1 MSQTIISVERVNEV
15 KPHPNADRLDVIQVL
30 GYQVVT
36 GKDNFKV
43 GDLVAYF
50 PPDILLPPAQ
60 AKALGVA
67 GYLKHA
73 IFPGDAAKTTC
84 RVGAARLRGVPSHG
98 FCAPA
103 GHHAMFESSLAVGSE
118 ITVTEMEIGTDV
130 TDLYGAHKYVAPV
143 RVGAGDAAADLPA
156 FHKYTSIENIQ
167 RYSAAFTE
175 GQPVVITEKIHG
187 TNCRLGLVRDNSGE
201 FTFCAGSHK
210 VRRKEGSGLY
220 WEFMDE
226 NMMNML
232 SFLSDADDCTG
243 PPCHDVVVFGE
254 IFGPGIQDMQ
264 YGRTGHDFRVFDISI
279 DGQYMSYWDMVTTCD
294 AHGLLTVPLLS
305 AGDFS
310 LELVDAH
317 TYGPSTFDGIT
328 AKFKDREGCVIR
340 PTIEAHSDILGGRLL
355 LKSVSADYLDRKGA
369 TDVGE

>member
-1 MSQTIISVERVNEV
+1 MSKTIISIERVNEV
-15 KPHPNADRLDVIQVL
+15 KPHPNADRLDIIQVL

-36 GKDNFKV
+36 SRDNFEV

-50 PPDILLPPAQ
+50 PPDLLLPPEQ
-60 AKALGVA
+60 AKALGVTA
-67 GYLKHA
+67 YLKHS
-73 IFPGDAAKTTC
+73 IFPGDIEKTPC
-84 RVGAARLRGVPSHG
+84 RVGAARLRGTTSHG
-98 FCAPA
+98 FCAPT
-103 GHHAMFESSLAVGSE
+103 VGSE
-118 ITVTEMEIGTDV
+118 VIPAGLEIGTDV
-130 TDLYGAHKYVAPV
+130 TDMYGAHKYVAPI
-143 RVGAGDAAADLPA
+143 RQGAGDAEYSLPA

-167 RYSAAFTE
+167 RYPTAFTE

-201 FTFCAGSHK
+201 FIFCAGSHK

-232 SFLSDADDCTG
+232 SSLSDADDCTG

-254 IFGPGIQDMQ
+254 IFGPGIQDLH
-264 YGRTGHDFRVFDISI
+264 YGRPGHDFRVFDISV
-279 DGQYMSYWDMVTTCD
+279 DGQYLVYWDMVTTCD

-310 LELVDAH
+310 LGLVDAH
-317 TYGPSTFDGIT
+317 TYGPSTFDEIT
-328 AKFKDREGCVIR
+328 GKFKDREGCVVR
-340 PTIEAHSDILGGRLL
+340 PTIESHSNILGGRLL